1 MTTHEVI
8 DYLGQGPGLEGERVG
23 AGGGAGSSK
32 QAHGDGHGPHDKGPG
47 GLAPPANG
55 ESVARAT
62 IDRYRVR
69 KRRRKCQPHREKGT
83 STTMDLT
90 NSFTV
95 PADIDTAWDTLLDVE
110 AIAPCM
116 PGAKLTNVDGDEFT
130 GTVKVKLGP
139 VSLTYGGEAMFL
151 EKDAANHV
159 AIIEGT
165 GKETRGSGTAKATV
179 TTALVAESAEVTRV
193 DVTTNLTITGKAAQ
207 FGRGVMQDVAGRL
220 VDQFAANLEGV
231 IASRMPATA
240 EPADA
245 SADSPEASSPAAP
258 TPAPAPQAEALDLG
272 AVAAGPVL
280 KRVVPVVIGVVAV
293 VAIVWLVTRNR

>member
-1 MTTHEVI
+1 
-8 DYLGQGPGLEGERVG
+8 
-23 AGGGAGSSK
+23 
-32 QAHGDGHGPHDKGPG
+32 
-47 GLAPPANG
+47 
-55 ESVARAT
+55 
-62 IDRYRVR
+62 
-69 KRRRKCQPHREKGT
+69 
-83 STTMDLT
+83 MDLT

-95 PADIDTAWDTLLDVE
+95 PADIETAWNTLLDVE

-116 PGAKLTNVDGDEFT
+116 PGAKLTGVDGDDFT

-151 EKDAANHV
+151 EKDAENHV

-165 GKETRGSGTAKATV
+165 GKETRGSGTAKAVV
-179 TTALVAESAEVTRV
+179 TTALIAESPEVTRV

-220 VDQFAANLEGV
+220 VDQFASNLEGV
-231 IASRMPATA
+231 IAARMQPAGDSGDTA
-240 EPADA
+240 DTADNTDA
-245 SADSPEASSPAAP
+245 SVSALTGEAGVAAPVSAPAA
-258 TPAPAPQAEALDLG
+258 APAPPAPQVEAEALDLG

-293 VAIVWLVTRNR
+293 AAIVWLVARKR